1 MTQNVKMRLIESYC
15 GCRNN
20 RNEKKPAG
28 WQAKTGRGDHFM
40 IPSKDA
46 IVQHSSTPPCHCPQ
60 CLRDTAQ
67 ADQRL
72 AKIAEILARLD
83 EVERLGGE
91 VAE

>member
-1 MTQNVKMRLIESYC
+1 
-15 GCRNN
+15 
-20 RNEKKPAG
+20 
-28 WQAKTGRGDHFM
+28 M